1 MQKRRREASRDLS
14 IKFRY
19 NVCTMQITAIPD
31 ISTDKLCELGKS
43 VITAEMNTIAA
54 LVDRIDESYASACR
68 IMLQCDGRIVVIG
81 MGKSGHVGG
90 KIAATLAS
98 TGTPS
103 FFLHPGE
110 ANHGDLGMITYRD
123 VALAISNSGETSEI
137 VSILPLIENM
147 KIPLISMTGNP
158 RSTIARRSTINLDIG
173 VSQEACPLGLAPTS
187 STTATLVMGDA
198 LALTLLEAKGFT
210 AQDYARYHP
219 AGNLGKR
226 LLLRIEDIMRT
237 GDSIPS
243 VHEMASVQD
252 ALLEMTHKHL
262 GMTSVMDAQSNLVGI
277 YTDGDVRRTVTLGL
291 DLQNTPIKQVMTTNY
306 KKISPQML
314 AYDALMLM
322 ENHKVTSI
330 LVVDDNHRLLGVAHI
345 HDLLNAGL

>member
-1 MQKRRREASRDLS
+1 MQ
-14 IKFRY
+14 
-19 NVCTMQITAIPD
+19 VTAIPD
-31 ISTDKLCELGKS
+31 LSTEKLCQLGQS
-43 VITAEMNTIAA
+43 VVRAEMNTIAA
-54 LVDRIDESYASACR
+54 LINRIDKSFAEACR
-68 IMLQCDGRIVVIG
+68 MMLSCDGRIVVIG

-98 TGTPS
+98 TGTPA

-123 VALAISNSGETSEI
+123 IAIGISNSGETAEI
-137 VSILPLIENM
+137 VSLLPLIKNLQ
-147 KIPLISMTGNP
+147 IPLIAMTGNP
-158 RSTIARRSTINLDIG
+158 NSTLAKRADIHLNIG
-173 VSQEACPLGLAPTS
+173 VEHEACPLGLAPTS

-226 LLLRIEDIMRT
+226 LLLRIEDVMRR
-237 GDSIPS
+237 GQAIPS
-243 VHEMASVQD
+243 VHFEDSIQD
-252 ALLEMTHKHL
+252 ALVEMTRKHL
-262 GMTSVMDAQSNLVGI
+262 GMTSIRDNTNNLVGI
-277 YTDGDVRRTVTLGL
+277 FTDGDLRRTISQGL
-291 DLQNTPIKQVMTTNY
+291 DLNRTRIKQVMTQNY

-330 LVVDDNHRLLGVAHI
+330 LVVDDQHTLLGVAHI

>member
-1 MQKRRREASRDLS
+1 MQVTPIPDLS
-14 IKFRY
+14 
-19 NVCTMQITAIPD
+19 TE
-31 ISTDKLCELGKS
+31 KLCQLGKS
-43 VITAEMNTIAA
+43 VILAEANTITA
-54 LVDRIDESYASACR
+54 LLDRIDNNFAEACR
-68 IMLQCDGRIVVIG
+68 MMLSCDGRIVVIG

-98 TGTPS
+98 TGSPA
-103 FFLHPGE
+103 FFVHPGE

-123 VALAISNSGETSEI
+123 IALAISNSGETAEI
-137 VSILPLIENM
+137 VSLLPLIKNLQ
-147 KIPLISMTGNP
+147 IPLITMTGNP
-158 RSTIARRSTINLDIG
+158 NSTLAKRADINLNIG
-173 VSQEACPLGLAPTS
+173 VAQEACPLGLAPTS

-226 LLLRIEDIMRT
+226 LLLRIEDVMRR
-237 GDSIPS
+237 GDAIPKVNQEESI
-243 VHEMASVQD
+243 QC
-252 ALLEMTHKHL
+252 ALVEMTGKQL
-262 GMTSVMDAQSNLVGI
+262 GMTSISNHSGELVGI
-277 YTDGDVRRTVTLGL
+277 YTDGDLRRTLGQGL
-291 DLQNTPIKQVMTTNY
+291 DIKTTQIQQVMTKNY
-306 KKISPQML
+306 KKISPHML

-330 LVVDDNHRLLGVAHI
+330 LVVDDNHTLLGVAHI

>member
-1 MQKRRREASRDLS
+1 MEVTAVND
-14 IKFRY
+14 
-19 NVCTMQITAIPD
+19 IT
-31 ISTDKLCELGKS
+31 TEKLCQLGKS
-43 VITAEMNTIAA
+43 VVRAEMQAIAA
-54 LVDRIDESYASACR
+54 LIERIDENFAEAIR
-68 IMLQCDGRIVVIG
+68 MVLNCDGRVVVIG
-81 MGKSGHVGG
+81 MGKSGHIGG

-123 VALAISNSGETSEI
+123 IALTISNSGETAEI
-137 VSILPLIENM
+137 VSLLPLIKNLQ
-147 KIPLISMTGNP
+147 IPMIAITGNP
-158 RSTIARRSTINLDIG
+158 SSTMAKRADIHLHIG
-173 VSQEACPLGLAPTS
+173 LVQEACPLGLAPTS

-198 LALTLLEAKGFT
+198 IALTLLEAKGFT

-226 LLLRIEDIMRT
+226 LLLRIEDIMRR
-237 GDSIPS
+237 DPAIPR
-243 VHEMASVQD
+243 VHFEASVQD
-252 ALLEMTHKHL
+252 ALIEMTQKQL
-262 GMTSVMDAQSNLVGI
+262 GMTSVQDSAGNLVGI
-277 YTDGDVRRTVTLGL
+277 YTDGDLRRTLNQGL
-291 DLQNTPIKQVMTTNY
+291 DLHQTMLKQVMTQNY

-314 AYDALMLM
+314 AYDALMMM

-330 LVVDDNHRLLGVAHI
+330 LVVDEQHTLLGVAHI

>member
-1 MQKRRREASRDLS
+1 MQVTD
-14 IKFRY
+14 
-19 NVCTMQITAIPD
+19 IPN
-31 ISTDKLCELGKS
+31 ISTDKLVQLGKS
-43 VITAEMNTIAA
+43 VVTAEMNTIAA
-54 LVDRIDESYASACR
+54 LVDRIDESFAEACR
-68 IMLQCDGRIVVIG
+68 LMLQCDGRIVVIG

-103 FFLHPGE
+103 FFVHPGE

-123 VALAISNSGETSEI
+123 VAMAISNSGETAEI
-137 VSILPLIENM
+137 VSILPLIQNM
-147 KIPLISMTGNP
+147 KIPMISMTGNP
-158 RSTIARRSTINLDIG
+158 RSTIAKRATINLNIG

-226 LLLRIEDIMRT
+226 LLLRIEDIMRY
-237 GDSIPS
+237 GDSIPA
-243 VHEMASVQD
+243 VPEHATVQD
-252 ALLEMTHKHL
+252 ALLEMTQKHL
-262 GMTSVMDAQSNLVGI
+262 GMTSVVDAQNNLVGV
-277 YTDGDVRRTVTLGL
+277 YTDGDIRRTVTLGL
-291 DLQNTPIKQVMTTNY
+291 NLQETPIRQVMTTNY
-306 KKISPQML
+306 KKISPKML

-330 LVVDDNHRLLGVAHI
+330 LVVDEQHKLLGVAHI

>member
-1 MQKRRREASRDLS
+1 MELTAVNDLS
-14 IKFRY
+14 
-19 NVCTMQITAIPD
+19 TE
-31 ISTDKLCELGKS
+31 KLCQLGKS
-43 VITAEMNTIAA
+43 VVRAEMQAIAA
-54 LVDRIDESYASACR
+54 LIERIDENFAEACR
-68 IMLQCDGRIVVIG
+68 LILNSDGRVVVIG
-81 MGKSGHVGG
+81 MGKSGHIGG

-98 TGTPS
+98 TGTPA

-123 VALAISNSGETSEI
+123 IALTISNSGETAEI
-137 VSILPLIENM
+137 VSLLPLIKNLQ
-147 KIPLISMTGNP
+147 IPMIAITGNSS
-158 RSTIARRSTINLDIG
+158 STMAKRADVHLNIG
-173 VSQEACPLGLAPTS
+173 VVQEACPLGLAPTS

-226 LLLRIEDIMRT
+226 LLLRIEDVMRR
-237 GDSIPS
+237 DQAIPRI
-243 VHEMASVQD
+243 HFEASVQD
-252 ALLEMTHKHL
+252 ALIEMTQKQL
-262 GMTSVMDAQSNLVGI
+262 GMTSVQDASGNLVGI
-277 YTDGDVRRTVTLGL
+277 YTDGDLRRTLNQGL
-291 DLQNTPIKQVMTTNY
+291 DIHQTMIKQVMTQNY

-314 AYDALMLM
+314 AYDALMMM

-330 LVVDDNHRLLGVAHI
+330 LVVDEQHTLLGVAHI

>member
-1 MQKRRREASRDLS
+1 
-14 IKFRY
+14 
-19 NVCTMQITAIPD
+19 
-31 ISTDKLCELGKS
+31 
-43 VITAEMNTIAA
+43 MNTIAA
-54 LVDRIDESYASACR
+54 LIDRVDRSFAEACR
-68 IMLQCDGRIVVIG
+68 MMLSCDGRIVVIG

-98 TGTPS
+98 TGTPA

-123 VALAISNSGETSEI
+123 IAIGISNSGETAEI
-137 VSILPLIENM
+137 VSLLPLIKNLQ
-147 KIPLISMTGNP
+147 IPLIAMTGNP
-158 RSTIARRSTINLDIG
+158 SSTLAKRADVHLNIG
-173 VSQEACPLGLAPTS
+173 VEQEACPLGLAPTS

-226 LLLRIEDIMRT
+226 LLLRIEDVMRRE
-237 GDSIPS
+237 DAIPT
-243 VHEMASVQD
+243 VPHEATVQD
-252 ALLEMTHKHL
+252 ALIEMTRKQL
-262 GMTSVMDAQSNLVGI
+262 GMTSVLDSASNLVGI
-277 YTDGDVRRTVTLGL
+277 YTDGDLRRTIGLGL
-291 DLQNTPIKQVMTTNY
+291 DLNQTQIQQVMTKNY
-306 KKISPQML
+306 KKILPNML

-330 LVVDDNHRLLGVAHI
+330 LVVDEHHNLLGVAHI

>member
-1 MQKRRREASRDLS
+1 ME
-14 IKFRY
+14 
-19 NVCTMQITAIPD
+19 VTAI
-31 ISTDKLCELGKS
+31 TDLTSEKLSQLGKS
-43 VITAEMNTIAA
+43 VVRAEMQAIAT
-54 LVDRIDESYASACR
+54 LIERIDENFSQACR
-68 IMLQCDGRIVVIG
+68 LILSCDGRVVVIG
-81 MGKSGHVGG
+81 MGKSGHIGG

-123 VALAISNSGETSEI
+123 IALTISNSGETAEI
-137 VSILPLIENM
+137 VSLLPLIKNLR
-147 KIPLISMTGNP
+147 IPMIAITGNP
-158 RSTIARRSTINLDIG
+158 SSTMAKRADVHLNIG
-173 VSQEACPLGLAPTS
+173 VVQEACPLGLAPTS

-198 LALTLLEAKGFT
+198 IALTLLEAKGFT

-226 LLLRIEDIMRT
+226 LLLRIEDVMRR
-237 GDSIPS
+237 DQAIPRI
-243 VHEMASVQD
+243 HFEANVQD
-252 ALLEMTHKHL
+252 ALIEMTQKQL
-262 GMTSVMDAQSNLVGI
+262 GMTSVQDSSGNLVGI
-277 YTDGDVRRTVTLGL
+277 YTDGDLRRTLNQGL
-291 DLQNTPIKQVMTTNY
+291 DLHTTMMKQVMTQNY

-314 AYDALMLM
+314 AYDALMMM

-330 LVVDDNHRLLGVAHI
+330 LVVDDQHTLLGVAHI

>member
-1 MQKRRREASRDLS
+1 MQ
-14 IKFRY
+14 
-19 NVCTMQITAIPD
+19 VTAIPD
-31 ISTDKLCELGKS
+31 LSSDKLCQLGQS
-43 VITAEMNTIAA
+43 VIRAEMNTIAA
-54 LVDRIDESYASACR
+54 LIDRIDDDFAQACR
-68 IMLQCDGRIVVIG
+68 MMLSCDGRIVVIG
-81 MGKSGHVGG
+81 MGKSGHIGG

-98 TGTPS
+98 TGSPA

-123 VALAISNSGETSEI
+123 IVLAISNSGETAEI
-137 VSILPLIENM
+137 VSLLPLIKNLQ
-147 KIPLISMTGNP
+147 IPLIVMTGNP
-158 RSTIARRSTINLDIG
+158 SSTLAKRADINLNIG
-173 VSQEACPLGLAPTS
+173 VEQEACPLGLAPTS

-226 LLLRIEDIMRT
+226 LLLKIEDVMRK
-237 GDSIPS
+237 GEAIPS
-243 VHEMASVQD
+243 VHCEETVQD
-252 ALLEMTHKHL
+252 ALVEMTRKQL
-262 GMTSVMDAQSNLVGI
+262 GMTSVRNNAAELVGV
-277 YTDGDVRRTVTLGL
+277 YTDGDLRRTLGQGL
-291 DLQNTPIKQVMTTNY
+291 DLNKTLIMQVMTKNY
-306 KKISPQML
+306 KKISPHML

-330 LVVDDNHRLLGVAHI
+330 LVVDDNHTLLGVAHI

>member
-1 MQKRRREASRDLS
+1 
-14 IKFRY
+14 
-19 NVCTMQITAIPD
+19 
-31 ISTDKLCELGKS
+31 
-43 VITAEMNTIAA
+43 MNTIAA
-54 LVDRIDESYASACR
+54 LIDRIDFSFAEACR
-68 IMLQCDGRIVVIG
+68 MMLSCDGRIVVIG

-98 TGTPS
+98 TGTPA

-123 VALAISNSGETSEI
+123 IALAISNSGETAEI
-137 VSILPLIENM
+137 VSLLPLIKNLQ
-147 KIPLISMTGNP
+147 IPLIGMTGNP
-158 RSTIARRSTINLDIG
+158 NSTLAKRADIHLNIG
-173 VSQEACPLGLAPTS
+173 VDQEACPLGLAPTS

-226 LLLRIEDIMRT
+226 LLLRIEDVMRREIAVPT
-237 GDSIPS
+237 VS
-243 VHEMASVQD
+243 HTASVQD
-252 ALLEMTHKHL
+252 ALVEMTRKQL
-262 GMTSVMDAQSNLVGI
+262 GMTSVLDPQGTLVGI
-277 YTDGDVRRTVTLGL
+277 YTDGDLRRTISLGL
-291 DLQNTPIKQVMTTNY
+291 DLNNTQIQQVMTKNY
-306 KKISPQML
+306 KKILPNML

-330 LVVDDNHRLLGVAHI
+330 LVVDEQHNLLGVAHI